1 MQNNRPRENKMGVM
15 PVGRLIVT
23 MALPMIVSM
32 LIQALYNVVDS
43 MFVSRIHEDALAAV
57 SLAFPVQNLLI
68 GLCTGTG
75 VGVNALLSRSLGQ
88 KNYNEANR
96 AAHNGIFLAVL
107 GAIAFFLFGL
117 FGARAFFAT
126 QTDNADIV
134 AYGAD
139 YLSLVTMLSFGVFGE
154 IILERLL
161 QSTGKTFYTMITQGT
176 GAILN
181 IIFDP
186 IFIFGYFGFPAMGVR
201 GAALATVLGQIVAL
215 ILGLVFNLKFNREI
229 SLNMVGFKP
238 SWRVIRTIYAVGL
251 PSIVMMLVGSVMN
264 YGINQILL
272 GFTSTATAVFGVYF
286 KLQSFVFMP
295 VFGLNNGMVPIV
307 AYNYGARN
315 KERIL
320 KTIRISIGIATGVML
335 LGLAIF
341 QLLPAQLLG
350 LFNPTPELLAIGVP
364 ALRLI
369 SLSFIFAG
377 FCVVSGSV
385 FQALGNGV
393 YSLLVS
399 VARQLVVLLPVAWL
413 MARTGN
419 IDMVWL
425 SFPIAELM
433 SVAVSAFFLVRI
445 YRQKIKPL

>member
-1 MQNNRPRENKMGVM
+1 MQNNQPRENKMGVM
-15 PVGRLIVT
+15 PVGRLVIT
-23 MALPMIVSM
+23 MALPMIISM
-32 LIQALYNVVDS
+32 LTQALYNVVDS

-88 KNYNEANR
+88 KNYEEANR
-96 AAHNGIFLAVL
+96 AAHNGIFLALL
-107 GAIAFFLFGL
+107 GAIAFFLFGA
-117 FGARAFFAT
+117 FGARVFFAAQT
-126 QTDNADIV
+126 QSAAIV
-134 AYGAD
+134 EYGAE
-139 YLSLVTMLSFGVFGE
+139 YLSLVTMLSFGLFGE

-161 QSTGKTFYTMITQGT
+161 QSTGKTFYTMLTQGT

-201 GAALATVLGQIVAL
+201 GAALATVLGQIVAML
-215 ILGLVFNLKFNREI
+215 LGLFFNLKFNREI
-229 SLNMVGFKP
+229 SLNMRGFRP
-238 SWRVIRTIYAVGL
+238 SWRVIKTIYAVGL

-264 YGINQILL
+264 YGMNQILL

-320 KTIRISIGIATGVML
+320 RTIRFSIALATGVML
-335 LGLAIF
+335 AGLAVF
-341 QLLPAQLLG
+341 QLLPRQLLG
-350 LFNPTPELLAIGVP
+350 LFNPTEELMRIGVP
-364 ALRLI
+364 ALRII
-369 SLSFIFAG
+369 SLSFVFAG

-385 FQALGNGV
+385 FQALGDGI
-393 YSLLVS
+393 YSLGVS
-399 VARQLVVLLPVAWL
+399 VARQLLVLLPVAWL
-413 MARTGN
+413 MSRTGN
-419 IDMVWL
+419 IDLVWL

-445 YRQKIKPL
+445 YNKRIREL

>member
-139 YLSLVTMLSFGVFGE
+139 YLSLVTMLSFGIFGE

-161 QSTGKTFYTMITQGT
+161 QSTGKTFYTMLTQGT

-229 SLNMVGFKP
+229 SLNMVGFRP

-385 FQALGNGV
+385 FQALGNGM

-399 VARQLVVLLPVAWL
+399 IARQLIVLLPVAWL

-433 SVAVSAFFLVRI
+433 SVAVSAFFLARI

>member
-1 MQNNRPRENKMGVM
+1 MQNNQPRENKMGVM
-15 PVGRLIVT
+15 PVGRLVIT
-23 MALPMIVSM
+23 MALPMIISM

-88 KNYNEANR
+88 KNYEEANR
-96 AAHNGIFLAVL
+96 AAHNGIFLALL
-107 GAIAFFLFGL
+107 GAIAFFLFGA
-117 FGARAFFAT
+117 FGARVFFAAQT
-126 QTDNADIV
+126 QSAAIV
-134 AYGAD
+134 EYGAE
-139 YLSLVTMLSFGVFGE
+139 YLSLVTMLSFGLFGE

-161 QSTGKTFYTMITQGT
+161 QSTGKTFYTMLTQGT

-201 GAALATVLGQIVAL
+201 GAALATVLGQIVAML
-215 ILGLVFNLKFNREI
+215 LGLFFNLKFNREI
-229 SLNMVGFKP
+229 SLNMRGFRP
-238 SWRVIRTIYAVGL
+238 SWRVIKTIYAVGL

-264 YGINQILL
+264 YGMNQILL

-320 KTIRISIGIATGVML
+320 RTIRFSIALATGVML
-335 LGLAIF
+335 AGLAVF
-341 QLLPAQLLG
+341 QLLPRQLLG
-350 LFNPTPELLAIGVP
+350 LFNPTEELMRIGVP
-364 ALRLI
+364 ALRII
-369 SLSFIFAG
+369 SLSFVFAG

-385 FQALGNGV
+385 FQALGDGM
-393 YSLLVS
+393 YSLGVS
-399 VARQLVVLLPVAWL
+399 VARQLLVLLPVAWL
-413 MARTGN
+413 MSRTGN
-419 IDMVWL
+419 IDLVWL

-445 YRQKIKPL
+445 YNKRIREL